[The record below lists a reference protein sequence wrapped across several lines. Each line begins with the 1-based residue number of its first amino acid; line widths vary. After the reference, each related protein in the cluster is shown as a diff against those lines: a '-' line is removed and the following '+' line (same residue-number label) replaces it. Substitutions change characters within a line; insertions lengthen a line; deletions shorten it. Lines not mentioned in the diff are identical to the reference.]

1 MKKIQNDNLLPA
13 VSEMLQRPDIE
24 RIQFIQREKW
34 VGYTNANNVI
44 EQLNLLLNHPRKT
57 RMPSMLIVGGTNNGK
72 TSLIRRFLAKN
83 LPKRSKDW
91 QETTE
96 IPVVSVQAPF
106 SPNIS
111 DLYSEILEQFAVPY
125 KNTDKVAKKE
135 QQIRYYFGHC
145 KLKMLIIDEIH
156 NILSGPI
163 SKQKMFMNALK
174 NLSNSLQI
182 SIVLVGVKEALRAT
196 NTDDQI
202 NNRFKPIFLP
212 KWQYDNDFLSLL
224 ASLERTIPLKN
235 TSNIAQNK
243 EIALKILDL
252 SEGYIGEMVDLISAA
267 SIYSIQTKSEKI
279 TQKELTS
286 CGFVRPS
293 QRQNFEDLVSL

>member
-1 MKKIQNDNLLPA
+1 MKKVQNENLLPA
-13 VSEMLQRPDIE
+13 VADMLKLSEIE
-24 RIQFIQREKW
+24 RIQFIQKEKW
-34 VGYTNANNVI
+34 IGYPNANYVM
-44 EQLNLLLNHPRKT
+44 EQMTFLLKHPRKT

-72 TSLIRRFLAKN
+72 TSLIQRFLSNN
-83 LPKRSKDW
+83 LPKRSEKW

-96 IPVVSVQAPF
+96 IPVISVQAPF
-106 SPNIS
+106 GPNIS

-135 QQIRYYFGHC
+135 QQIKYYFGLC

-196 NTDDQI
+196 NTDEQI
-202 NNRFKPIFLP
+202 NNRFKPTFLP
-212 KWQYDNDFLSLL
+212 KWQYDNNYLSLL
-224 ASLERTIPLKN
+224 ASLERTIPL
-235 TSNIAQNK
+235 SNSSHLAEDK
-243 EIALKILDL
+243 GVALKILDL
-252 SEGYIGEMVDLISAA
+252 SEGYIGEMVDLINAA
-267 SIYSIQTKSEKI
+267 SIYAIQTKSEKI
-279 TQKELTS
+279 TLKELTS
-286 CGFVRPS
+286 CGFVKPS
-293 QRQNFEDLVSL
+293 QRQNFEDIVSL